1 MRRHLSLLLA
11 LALCLG
17 LLAGCG
23 SEPSVDYP
31 ELAAVD
37 TSAMELE
44 SAENSSL
51 KVSFPKAD
59 WVAEPNTDPLTI
71 YYAATLDEELS
82 VNINVQLGG
91 DDTSISEAY
100 KDALVEA
107 IGEQSPFLH
116 VNKAQVMRLGEDP
129 VVYLE
134 NTVTIDDATIDFM
147 IESGVWTEDWVT
159 EQGGREAF
167 LAIPD
172 TDSITLYA
180 PCGDQMLI
188 YTGSYYSDDQKDA
201 VLEAMT
207 IMAQTAEIL
216 R

>member
-1 MRRHLSLLLA
+1 MSRHT
-11 LALCLG
+11 
-17 LLAGCG
+17 
-23 SEPSVDYP
+23 
-31 ELAAVD
+31 AVD

-216 R
+216 H

>member
-1 MRRHLSLLLA
+1 MRKYLSLLAAA
-11 LALCLG
+11 LLCLG

-23 SEPSVDYP
+23 SEPGVDYP
-31 ELAAVD
+31 ELPATD
-37 TSAMELE
+37 TSALELE
-44 SAENSSL
+44 SASNSSL

-59 WVAEPNTDPLTI
+59 WVADPNTDPLTV
-71 YYAATLDEELS
+71 YYAATLEDNLTA
-82 VNINVQLGG
+82 NINVQLGG
-91 DDTSISEAY
+91 DDTNISEAY

-129 VVYLE
+129 VVYFE
-134 NTVTIDDATIDFM
+134 NTVTFDDATIDFM
-147 IESGVWTEDWVT
+147 IDSGVWTEDWVAQ
-159 EQGGREAF
+159 QGGREVF

-172 TDSITLYA
+172 TESITLYA

-207 IMAQTAEIL
+207 IMAQTAEVL

>member
-1 MRRHLSLLLA
+1 MRKYLSLLAA
-11 LALCLG
+11 LLCLG

-23 SEPSVDYP
+23 SEPATDYP
-31 ELAAVD
+31 ELAAADV
-37 TSAMELE
+37 SAYELA
-44 SAENSSL
+44 SAQNADL
-51 KVSFPKAD
+51 KVSFPAETWTAD
-59 WVAEPNTDPLTI
+59 PDSDPLTV
-71 YYAATLDEELS
+71 YYTDPAGDSFGAN
-82 VNINVQLGG
+82 VNIQLGG

-134 NTVTIDDATIDFM
+134 NTVTIDDAAIDFM

-159 EQGGREAF
+159 EQGGREVF

-172 TDSITLYA
+172 TESLSLYA

-188 YTGSYYSDDQKDA
+188 YTGSYYDDEQKDA

-216 R
+216 H

>member
-1 MRRHLSLLLA
+1 MRKYASLLSLL
-11 LALCLG
+11 LCLG

-23 SEPSVDYP
+23 SQPAVDYP
-31 ELAAVD
+31 ELTAPD
-37 TSAMELE
+37 PSAYELE
-44 SAENSSL
+44 SAQNSSL
-51 KVSFPKAD
+51 KVSFPKGD

-82 VNINVQLGG
+82 VNINVQPGG
-91 DDTSISEAY
+91 DDVSISEAY

-134 NTVTIDDATIDFM
+134 NTVTFDDSTIDFM

-159 EQGGREAF
+159 EQGGREIF
-167 LAIPD
+167 LSIPD

-180 PCGDQMLI
+180 PCGGRMFI
-188 YTGSYYSDDQKDA
+188 YTGSYYSDEQKDA

-207 IMAQTAEIL
+207 LMAQTAEIP
-216 R
+216 